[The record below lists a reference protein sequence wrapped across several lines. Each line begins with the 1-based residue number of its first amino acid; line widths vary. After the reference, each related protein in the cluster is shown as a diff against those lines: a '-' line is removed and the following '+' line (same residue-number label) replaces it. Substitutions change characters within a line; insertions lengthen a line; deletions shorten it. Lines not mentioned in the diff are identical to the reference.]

1 MPIEGSGKP
10 SPGGVRET
18 PASGSAPAGASL
30 SSPFG
35 LQRYLRRA
43 EAGFDLVP
51 FIDFLSILLLFGLVS
66 SGLVF
71 SPGFTLDLPESREN
85 RLAGLPV
92 TGILTLR
99 TNMILF
105 DGSRRNPLNLEQALS
120 DYLKSEG
127 VAEVGKGRPRVLLV
141 KLDRDVSMD
150 QFLEITEI
158 ARRAGFDRVQV
169 AGDRRREGNR
179 RGAGE
184 GGGPGYGL

>member
-1 MPIEGSGKP
+1 MPEVPHERIPGSLGEV
-10 SPGGVRET
+10 S
-18 PASGSAPAGASL
+18 ASGPTPAGASF

-51 FIDFLSILLLFGLVS
+51 FIDFLGILLLFGLVS

-71 SPGFTLDLPESREN
+71 SPGFALDLPKSREN
-85 RLAGLPV
+85 QLEGLPV

-105 DGSRRNPLNLEQALS
+105 DGSRRNPPNLEKALS
-120 DYLKSEG
+120 DYLRKETAG
-127 VAEVGKGRPRVLLV
+127 EEEAGRPRVLLV
-141 KLDRDVSMD
+141 KLDRDVSME
-150 QFLEITEI
+150 QFLQITEI

-169 AGDRRREGNR
+169 AGDRESEPGRVVPGQGRNSEY
-179 RGAGE
+179 
-184 GGGPGYGL
+184 GP